1 VKKLSNFVVRDTQKF
16 NKAVKKLKKRFKNIE
31 KDTSTFVDCLENYED
46 LGTYLGD
53 GIYKARVANSDK
65 NSGKSGGY
73 RLISYLKLIENEVYL
88 LYIYDKSDFE
98 NITENEIDTLIL
110 GLTQSP

>member
-1 VKKLSNFVVRDTQKF
+1 MKKLSNFVVRDTQKF

-31 KDTSTFVDCLENYED
+31 KDTSTFVDSLENYED

-98 NITENEIDTLIL
+98 NISESEIDTLIL